1 LSPKTKPQ
9 PPHISSHSTILGVPS
24 CNGCQNRLV
33 FSSDQDAGKARGE
46 MKSGLA
52 MLVVSL
58 ALLSSGTAMA
68 QQGLRG
74 PGTGNI
80 SPEGGDSEP
89 PSAPVRVPLDPEQ
102 RAEELRLAGKC
113 QQAIPVYRR
122 MVARGGFEI
131 AQFHLGL
138 CLLDVSKSEPDA
150 QRAATLKQEAAATI
164 ISAANGG
171 LANAQIELVR
181 LYLDGIGVAADPVEA
196 GKWALIYH
204 SNGSRFVISLPD
216 ISPELQARLDG
227 VLNGTRWA
235 EAQSRANSW
244 SPAARDWDASR

>member
-1 LSPKTKPQ
+1 
-9 PPHISSHSTILGVPS
+9 
-24 CNGCQNRLV
+24 
-33 FSSDQDAGKARGE
+33 

-52 MLVVSL
+52 ILVFSL
-58 ALLSSGTAMA
+58 AFCLSGAAIA

-89 PSAPVRVPLDPEQ
+89 SPRVRVPLDPEQ

-113 QQAIPVYRR
+113 QQAIPIYRR

-138 CLLDVSKSEPDA
+138 CLLDVGKSEPDA
-150 QRAATLKQEAAATI
+150 QRAAALKEEAVATI

-171 LANAQIELVR
+171 LANAQIQLVS
-181 LYLDGIGVAADPVEA
+181 LYLDGVGVKADPVEA

-204 SNGSRFVISLPD
+204 ANGSRFVISLPD

-227 VLNGTRWA
+227 VLNGNLWA
-235 EAQSRANSW
+235 EAQSRANAW
-244 SPAARDWDASR
+244 SPTARNWDASR

>member
-1 LSPKTKPQ
+1 
-9 PPHISSHSTILGVPS
+9 
-24 CNGCQNRLV
+24 
-33 FSSDQDAGKARGE
+33 

-52 MLVVSL
+52 IVVLSL
-58 ALLSSGTAMA
+58 AVCLSGPAIA
-68 QQGLRG
+68 QYGLKG
-74 PGTGNI
+74 PTGNI
-80 SPEGGDSEP
+80 DPEGG
-89 PSAPVRVPLDPEQ
+89 SAPAQRTPSVPLDPEQ

-113 QQAIPVYRR
+113 QQAIPIYRR

-138 CLLDVSKSEPDA
+138 CLLDVSKAEPDA
-150 QRAATLKQEAAATI
+150 QRAAALKQEAANTI
-164 ISAANGG
+164 LNAANGG
-171 LANAQIELVR
+171 LANAQIQLVT
-181 LYLDGIGVAADPVEA
+181 LYLDGVGVAADPVEA

-204 SNGSRFVISLPD
+204 ANGSRFVIHLPD

-227 VLNGTRWA
+227 VLNGTSWA

>member
-1 LSPKTKPQ
+1 
-9 PPHISSHSTILGVPS
+9 
-24 CNGCQNRLV
+24 
-33 FSSDQDAGKARGE
+33 

-52 MLVVSL
+52 IIFLSL
-58 ALLSSGTAMA
+58 TVCMAGPAIA

-74 PGTGNI
+74 PTGNI
-80 SPEGGDSEP
+80 DPEGGGE
-89 PSAPVRVPLDPEQ
+89 APLRTPRAPLDPEQ

-113 QQAIPVYRR
+113 QQAIPIYRR

-138 CLLDVSKSEPDA
+138 CLLDVGKAEPDA
-150 QRAATLKQEAAATI
+150 QRAAALKQEAANTI
-164 ISAANGG
+164 LNAANGG
-171 LANAQIELVR
+171 LANAQIQLVSI
-181 LYLDGIGVAADPVEA
+181 YLDGVGVAADPIEA

-204 SNGSRFVISLPD
+204 ANGSRFVIHLPD

-227 VLNGTRWA
+227 VLNGTSWA

-244 SPAARDWDASR
+244 SPTARDWDASR